1 MRTICIITWL
11 LGFVFFS
18 NGSAEACSCAE
29 VSLAEA
35 IAKYDAVFVGKVV
48 KLEVTR
54 DRDARPHD
62 DIRVDDIRATVET
75 REIIKGQ
82 PGKVVEFS
90 TDNGCCYCSFG
101 FEIAEEY
108 LLFAK
113 EAKDGTYST
122 SLCSR
127 SRKLVEAAADLK
139 TLGIERPLREQ

>member
-1 MRTICIITWL
+1 MRTICMWL
-11 LGFVFFS
+11 LGFIFFG
-18 NGSAEACSCAE
+18 NGSAEACSCTE

-35 IAKYDAVFVGKVV
+35 VAKYDAVFVGKVT

-54 DRDARPHD
+54 DRDAQPHD
-62 DIRVDDIRATVET
+62 DIPVDDIRATVEA
-75 REIIKGQ
+75 REVIKGQ
-82 PGKVVEFS
+82 PGKVVEFL
-90 TDNGCCYCSFG
+90 TDNGCCYGSFG

-108 LLFAK
+108 LLFAE

-139 TLGIERPLREQ
+139 TLGIEWPLREQ